1 MTRPT
6 QATSSAGTASA
17 AGARP
22 AEALASGTGSLGGT
36 GDARGAEPARRA
48 AVARERINQRLDDP
62 SRRAPRVFR
71 HAIRRLHRLL
81 PPALRRL
88 VPVTFI
94 GYALINGSAFVLDI
108 SLLWVMYEHLRWF
121 YPLAVSV
128 GYAAAGLYSLVLN
141 RWLNFQARGHLAAQ
155 GSRYLVGLMSQ
166 YVLFILGLSSLLH
179 WVGVNAE
186 LARVVSACCEGV
198 YLYTLM
204 RLWVFRGTPEPSDD
218 EPSDDEPGAGGP
230 RDGASVRRPPV
241 GSAAL

>member
-6 QATSSAGTASA
+6 QATSSADTASA

-22 AEALASGTGSLGGT
+22 AGAPVDGTGGAGEAV
-36 GDARGAEPARRA
+36 GARTTAPARRA

-94 GYALINGSAFVLDI
+94 GYAFINGSAFVLDI
-108 SLLWVMYEHLRWF
+108 SLLWVMYEHLHWF

-155 GSRYLVGLMSQ
+155 GSRYLVGLASQ

-179 WVGVNAE
+179 WAGVNAE

-204 RLWVFRGTPEPSDD
+204 RLWVFRGTPEPGDD
-218 EPSDDEPGAGGP
+218 EPDEGGP
-230 RDGASVRRPPV
+230 DGGPAVRPAPV
-241 GSAAL
+241 RSTAL

>member
-22 AEALASGTGSLGGT
+22 ADALAGSAGGLRGT
-36 GDARGAEPARRA
+36 GDARGAAPARRA

-81 PPALRRL
+81 PRALRRL

-108 SLLWVMYEHLRWF
+108 SLLWVMYEHLHWF

-128 GYAAAGLYSLVLN
+128 GYAAAGLYSLILN

-155 GSRYLVGLMSQ
+155 GSRYLVGLVSQ

-179 WVGVNAE
+179 WAGVNAE
-186 LARVVSACCEGV
+186 LARVISACCEGV
-198 YLYTLM
+198 YLYALM

-218 EPSDDEPGAGGP
+218 EPDGGDLP
-230 RDGASVRRPPV
+230 DGAPARPAPVR
-241 GSAAL
+241 SAAL

>member
-1 MTRPT
+1 MACKTFDKKIDTDQVRQEAASLAENIAARAERAAVWAAPRVSKARTEVAKAAKEAQLRAQPVVEEARTRVVEDY
-6 QATSSAGTASA
+6 A
-17 AGARP
+17 P
-22 AEALASGTGSLGGT
+22 A
-36 GDARGAEPARRA
+36 ARRA

-94 GYALINGSAFVLDI
+94 GYAFINGSAFVLDI
-108 SLLWVMYEHLRWF
+108 SLLWVMYEHLHWF

-128 GYAAAGLYSLVLN
+128 GYAAAGLYSLILN

-155 GSRYLVGLMSQ
+155 GSRYLVGLVSQ

-179 WVGVNAE
+179 WA
-186 LARVVSACCEGV
+186 
-198 YLYTLM
+198 
-204 RLWVFRGTPEPSDD
+204 
-218 EPSDDEPGAGGP
+218 GA
-230 RDGASVRRPPV
+230 VCYIV
-241 GSAAL
+241 K

>member
-6 QATSSAGTASA
+6 QATSSADTASA

-22 AEALASGTGSLGGT
+22 AAALAGSAGAPRETVGS
-36 GDARGAEPARRA
+36 RGAEPARRA

-71 HAIRRLHRLL
+71 HAIRRLHRIL
-81 PPALRRL
+81 PRALRRL

-94 GYALINGSAFVLDI
+94 GYAFINGSAFVLDI
-108 SLLWVMYEHLRWF
+108 SLLWVMYEHLHWF

-128 GYAAAGLYSLVLN
+128 GYAAAGLYSLILN

-155 GSRYLVGLMSQ
+155 GSRYLVGLVSQ

-179 WVGVNAE
+179 WAGVNAE
-186 LARVVSACCEGV
+186 LARVISACCEGV

-218 EPSDDEPGAGGP
+218 EPDEGGP
-230 RDGASVRRPPV
+230 DGAPARPAQV
-241 GSAAL
+241 SSAAL

>member
-1 MTRPT
+1 MTRLT

-22 AEALASGTGSLGGT
+22 AEALAGGTGSLGGT

-71 HAIRRLHRLL
+71 HAIRRLHRIL
-81 PPALRRL
+81 PRALRRL

-94 GYALINGSAFVLDI
+94 GYAFINGSAFVLDI

-218 EPSDDEPGAGGP
+218 EPDEGGP
-230 RDGASVRRPPV
+230 DGAPARPAQV
-241 GSAAL
+241 SSAAL

>member
-1 MTRPT
+1 MTRLT

-22 AEALASGTGSLGGT
+22 AEALAGSAGSLGGT

-71 HAIRRLHRLL
+71 HAIRRLHRIL
-81 PPALRRL
+81 PRALRRL

-94 GYALINGSAFVLDI
+94 GYAFINGSAFVLDI

-218 EPSDDEPGAGGP
+218 DPSDDEPGAGGP

>member
-6 QATSSAGTASA
+6 QATSSADTASA

-22 AEALASGTGSLGGT
+22 TGAPVDGTGGAREAGG
-36 GDARGAEPARRA
+36 ARTTAPARRA

-94 GYALINGSAFVLDI
+94 GYAFINGSAFVLDI
-108 SLLWVMYEHLRWF
+108 SLLWVMYEHLHWF

-128 GYAAAGLYSLVLN
+128 GYAAAGLYSLILN

-155 GSRYLVGLMSQ
+155 GSRYLVGLASQ

-179 WVGVNAE
+179 WAGVNAE

-204 RLWVFRGTPEPSDD
+204 RLWVFRGTPEPGDD
-218 EPSDDEPGAGGP
+218 EPDEGGP
-230 RDGASVRRPPV
+230 DGGPAGRPALVR
-241 GSAAL
+241 STAL